1 MKRKKQAS
9 RSVSAGRSARIT
21 PTTSERPQV
30 RSRSAVW
37 PAYASAAL
45 LWASFPPLGLAWLAW
60 FAPLGWLHFVQTS
73 RDLSRR
79 DYLHLWFSGC
89 LFWLAVLQG
98 IRLAYWPLYLGWF
111 ALALYLA
118 IYIPLFVAGARRLR
132 GRGFPVMLSVPIV
145 WIALE
150 FARSYFLTGYA
161 ANLLAHTQ
169 VFYPLVIQLADQ
181 LGAYGISFLMML
193 TCAALSNWLQNSRRT
208 ADAKPWWPNLPS
220 WRGLAIAAVM
230 LAISLGYGWYR
241 IGETEQLR
249 KSRESLLSVL
259 LVQENTPSM
268 FDADVNTPKIAWSR
282 YLETTRDLISRYGTP
297 ELVVWPESTFT
308 AGSPWIAGELPARLP
323 AEMRDRAMDRQIVEN
338 WLRGTRQEFAYKA
351 QLLLEA
357 ASQTGPEDTDLQRDS
372 LGQLASSPVPS
383 STNSVANNT
392 QATLES
398 PPDNGTPRST
408 QAPFL
413 LVGSDAWEITS
424 EKWKRFNSALFIG
437 PDGNLKERYD
447 KMHLVMF
454 GEYIPLGPLL
464 QWLRD
469 MFGISGVEAGTAP
482 VVLNLG
488 DVRIS
493 PSICFE
499 TMMPRLIRR
508 QVAWLTADGQSPHVL
523 INITNDSWFRGSSML
538 DHHLA
543 CSILCAV
550 ENRRPLLVAANTG
563 LSAEIDGAGR
573 VQQVT
578 ERFAADGILARPH
591 PDGRWG
597 LVQSAGYPLAWICL
611 FMSLLAC
618 LPRSRKRSDKAKIP
632 PS

>member
-1 MKRKKQAS
+1 MKREKQAS
-9 RSVSAGRSARIT
+9 NSASAARSASIPATASELSLGRS
-21 PTTSERPQV
+21 RP
-30 RSRSAVW
+30 AVW

-45 LWASFPPLGLAWLAW
+45 FWASFPPLGFGWLAW
-60 FAPLGWLHFVQTS
+60 FAPLGWLHFVQTP

-89 LFWLAVLQG
+89 LFWLALLQG

-118 IYIPLFVAGARRLR
+118 VYIPLFVAGARGLAS
-132 GRGFPVMLSVPIV
+132 RGFPVMLSVPIV
-145 WIALE
+145 WVALE

-169 VFYPLVIQLADQ
+169 VIYPVVIQLADQ

-193 TCAALSNWLQNSRRT
+193 TCAALSNGLQSNWHT
-208 ADAKPWWPNLPS
+208 ADATWWPNLPS
-220 WRGLAIAAVM
+220 RRGLAIAAVM

-241 IGETEQLR
+241 IAETEQIR
-249 KSRESLLSVL
+249 KSSESLLSVL

-282 YLETTRDLISRYGTP
+282 YLETTRELISKHGTP
-297 ELVVWPESTFT
+297 QLVVWPESTFT

-351 QLLLEA
+351 KLLLEA
-357 ASQTGPEDTDLQRDS
+357 AGKISQEDTDLQRDS
-372 LGQLASSPVPS
+372 LGQLASSPLPS
-383 STNSVANNT
+383 SSSSVAKDT
-392 QATLES
+392 QTALDSS
-398 PPDNGTPRST
+398 PEDDTTRSVE
-408 QAPFL
+408 APFL

-488 DVRIS
+488 DVKIS

-508 QVAWLTADGQSPHVL
+508 QVAWLTADGQSPDVL

-578 ERFAADGILARPH
+578 ERFVADGILARPH

-618 LPRSRKRSDKAKIP
+618 LPRSRKPSGKAKIP
-632 PS
+632 AS